1 MAISDRVLV
10 TADGRSLAAY
20 DSPLAQTSTSRE
32 VADYRAGIER
42 TQRQAEALNAL
53 VMRRRRKQKRKGLS
67 PWAVR
72 QPVAGALSASRPPA
86 RQAPA

>member
-10 TADGRSLAAY
+10 TADGTTLAAY
-20 DSPLAQTSTSRE
+20 DSPLAKTATARQ
-32 VADYRAGIER
+32 VADYRAGIDR

-67 PWAVR
+67 PWAAR
-72 QPVAGALSASRPPA
+72 QPVAGALSAARPPA
-86 RQAPA
+86 RQAPE